1 MGWIVILLIAL
12 IILVVWLSQRRRPS
26 QNTSHQ
32 LTTAKVAGEA
42 RVTKNKTV
50 ELLRLG
56 YTRRLRVTMEYETG
70 NPMPGEPA
78 LKVRDIDIYGLGNE
92 YFDAYCHHRSAQRT
106 FKISRVLWVRIC
118 DETYQIPP
126 DYVPTG
132 WVTEGK
138 GELAEATLEQ
148 SVEIAPP
155 NTLHS
160 PAEKGRQSSREAS
173 KYRQG
178 GKVAKSYVHYDWE
191 GIFEDSIRTPFP
203 DELSPAS
210 PYLHEA
216 YRLEKE
222 GVDQQKVQELLE
234 KAREVDSKATS
245 FYLVRRSIMRA
256 RRKQISELE

>member
-26 QNTSHQ
+26 QNTSRQ
-32 LTTAKVAGEA
+32 LTTTKVASKA
-42 RVTKNKTV
+42 RSTESKTV

-56 YTRRLRVTMEYETG
+56 YTKKLRVTMEYETG

-78 LKVRDIDIYGLGNE
+78 IKVRDIDIYGLGNE
-92 YFDAYCHHRSAQRT
+92 YFDAYCHYRSAQRT

-126 DYVPTG
+126 DYVPTD
-132 WVTEGK
+132 WVSEGK
-138 GELAEATLEQ
+138 GELAEATSEQ
-148 SVEIAPP
+148 SVEIASP
-155 NTLHS
+155 NMPHS
-160 PAEKGRQSSREAS
+160 PAEKGPHPSREAS

-178 GKVAKSYVHYDWE
+178 NEVARSYVRYDWQR
-191 GIFEDSIRTPFP
+191 IFEDSIRTPFP
-203 DELSPAS
+203 DELSPAL
-210 PYLHEA
+210 PYLYEA

-222 GVDQQKVQELLE
+222 GADQQKVQELLK

-245 FYLVRRSIMRA
+245 FYSVRRSIMRT
-256 RRKQISELE
+256 RRKQIGELE